1 MDPVVPLASA
11 SYQAVRAHRAELRE
25 SLSALEKALAGPAPG
40 RVEAWA
46 ERVHVALVELSADLR
61 EHVELTEG
69 PGGLHREVLTAVPR
83 LAGAVRRLVH
93 EHVEFTRLVDDLL
106 SRVSGHVNGDDVA
119 DVRAM
124 GVALLGRLVRHRQAG
139 ADLVYEAYEAD
150 IGGET

>member
-1 MDPVVPLASA
+1 VSTSRL
-11 SYQAVRAHRAELRE
+11 
-25 SLSALEKALAGPAPG
+25 LSCP
-40 RVEAWA
+40 RT
-46 ERVHVALVELSADLR
+46 LR

-83 LAGAVRRLVH
+83 LAGAVRRLVD

-106 SRVSGHVNGDDVA
+106 SRVSGHVHGDDVP

-150 IGGET
+150 TG

>member
-69 PGGLHREVLTAVPR
+69 PGGLHREVLSAVPR
-83 LAGAVRRLVH
+83 LAGAVRRLVD

-106 SRVSGHVNGDDVA
+106 SRVNGDDVA

>member
-1 MDPVVPLASA
+1 MDPVVPLALT

-69 PGGLHREVLTAVPR
+69 PEGLHREVLTAVPR
-83 LAGAVRRLVH
+83 LAGAVARLGD

-106 SRVSGHVNGDDVA
+106 SRVSGHVHGDDVA
-119 DVRAM
+119 YVRGM
-124 GVALLGRLVRHRQAG
+124 GVALLGRLVGHRQAG